1 MAMVDETKAQV
12 DQALGRLEAAVEAI
26 GQRAAEREA
35 QLGRRLEEARQEAA
49 AATAAAAAAKA
60 ESEGLKALLAQTSS
74 RLDQAIERL
83 QGLLAKAA
91 GD

>member
-1 MAMVDETKAQV
+1 MMEQVKTQV

-35 QLGRRLEEARQEAA
+35 ELSRRLETARQEAA
-49 AATAAAAAAKA
+49 AAREEAAT
-60 ESEGLKALLAQTSS
+60 LKQLLDETSL

-83 QGLLAKAA
+83 QGLLAKAIS
-91 GD
+91 D

>member
-1 MAMVDETKAQV
+1 MDETKAQV

-26 GQRAAEREA
+26 GKRAAATEA
-35 QLGRRLEEARQEAA
+35 QLGQRLEAARQEAA
-49 AATAAAAAAKA
+49 SAKAEAAAARA
-60 ESEGLKALLAQTSS
+60 ESEGLRALLEQTSG

-83 QGLLAKAA
+83 QGLLAKAS